1 MSEEF
6 SAIRDAVLALCRE
19 GFRPVSDDVFDDIAR
34 RIFRYQLAND
44 PALAAY
50 ARRRGIGS
58 DVSHW
63 KQIPGV
69 PTAAFKELALAGGAP
84 ERAEAVFRT
93 SGTTHGSQARG
104 THYVRDLSLYRASL
118 LPTFVTYL
126 LPDDARPRM
135 LSLIPRPADAPASSL
150 SFMVGALMEELAPDG
165 SGWFAGPTGLDRTGL
180 EAALT
185 ERDAGP
191 VCLLGTSA
199 AFIHWLDD
207 LTSRGVWLSLPE
219 GSRLMDTGGYKG
231 RGRLVSGHALRT
243 AYVQRLGIPEAAC
256 VNEYGM
262 TEMLSQFYDS
272 TLWEDV
278 RGKGNAADFR
288 RKLGP
293 PWVRTVVVDGES
305 LEPVPDGQVGLLRH
319 YDLANAGSVLAIQT
333 EDVGRAQRDGFIL
346 LGRAAGAPP
355 RGCSLAMDQLLHAV
369 EDR

>member
-6 SAIRDAVLALCRE
+6 SAIRDAVLALCRQ
-19 GFRPVSDDVFDDIAR
+19 GVRPISDDVFDDMAR

-50 ARRRGIGS
+50 ARRRGVTA

-63 KQIPGV
+63 QQIPGV

-84 ERAEAVFRT
+84 DHAEAVFRT
-93 SGTTHGSQARG
+93 SGTTRGSQARG

-118 LPTFVTYL
+118 LPTFETYV
-126 LPDDARPRM
+126 LPDGARPRM
-135 LSLIPRPADAPASSL
+135 LSLIPRPADAPDSSL
-150 SFMVGALMEELAPDG
+150 SFMVGALMDELAPDD
-165 SGWFAGPTGLDRTGL
+165 SGWFASPTGLDVAGL
-180 EAALT
+180 EAALAA
-185 ERDAGP
+185 RDAGP

-207 LTSRGVWLSLPE
+207 LSGRGVSLALPE

-231 RGRLVSGHALRT
+231 RGRAVSGDALRRE
-243 AYVQRLGIPEAAC
+243 YVRRLGIPEAAC

-272 TLWEDV
+272 TLWDSM
-278 RGKGNAADFR
+278 RGRSDPAGVR

-305 LEPVPDGQVGLLRH
+305 LQPVPNGDIGLLRH
-319 YDLANAGSVLAIQT
+319 YDLANAASVLAIQT
-333 EDVGRAQRDGFIL
+333 EDVGRAQYDGFAL

-355 RGCSLAMDQLLHAV
+355 RGCSLAMDQLLHA